1 MKKAD
6 EMTREELEKAYND
19 VLAENTKLLVDNFN
33 LKKQYDEKPSYAAE
47 YSENLEKVINLR
59 FASRVLC
66 GLTAP
71 LLVMYSRLHV
81 SNLTANPQE
90 YLLSVGVWAAVGAI
104 ICFFSRGI
112 SEAEFTRILGVD
124 IVKSKWITPLFIL
137 IGAILFSLS

>member
-1 MKKAD
+1 MKKAH
-6 EMTREELEKAYND
+6 EMTREELEQAYND
-19 VLAENTKLLVDNFN
+19 LRFENTRLLGENIT
-33 LKKQYDEKPSYAAE
+33 LKKQYNEKPTYAAE

-81 SNLTANPQE
+81 SNLTASPQD
-90 YLLSVGVWAAVGAI
+90 YLLSVGIWAAVGAV

-124 IVKSKWITPLFIL
+124 IVKSKWITPLFI
-137 IGAILFSLS
+137 IVGAILFALS